1 MFDVITKKL
10 LADYFKISSAR
21 PEDWTASSPCH
32 LHRPSLFCREGCGS
46 TGLALLFVRQCLRDN
61 HGTGVPEWTL

>member
-32 LHRPSLFCREGCGS
+32 LQLWQHWTCPPFC
-46 TGLALLFVRQCLRDN
+46 
-61 HGTGVPEWTL
+61 